1 MTIHVK
7 FLQGILA
14 RFNGYKEKRIEM
26 LTSTIEEASQVEYLH
41 SARTDIVE
49 IMRVR
54 WLNG

>member
-1 MTIHVK
+1 MTIHVQ
-7 FLQGILA
+7 FSQGILA

-54 WLNG
+54 WLNS